1 MNWKL
6 RIKNKTVLTGLVGA
20 LLLFIKQVTE
30 LFGLDLSTQ
39 LEQVSGVIG
48 AIITLLA
55 GLGVIVDPT
64 TKGVKDSDIVQTY
77 SKPRNSKNPNEFVEW
92 QTQDNKFTP
101 ELNEKMPK
109 TYDTSQ
115 PFTDDSDEV
124 EWDVADYE
132 DDNSLK
138 HGESKYH
145 DDKMLK
151 VGVEDDS

>member
-20 LLLFIKQVTE
+20 LLLFIKQITE
-30 LFGLDLSTQ
+30 LFGLDFSTQ

-48 AIITLLA
+48 AILTLLT

-64 TKGVKDSDIVQTY
+64 TKGVKDSDIVQAY

-92 QTQDNKFTP
+92 QTQDNKITP
-101 ELNEKMPK
+101 ELNEKMLK

-138 HGESKYH
+138 YGESKYH
-145 DDKMLK
+145 DDKVLK